1 MFNKSGDYN
10 KLKASYDGIV
20 KELSMA
26 RNTISLLNEQVESD
40 KDTIEELN
48 GNMESLK
55 TKHSIEVE
63 DLKLAIANNE
73 KSVNRKVNSA
83 LASIGVTNFAIET
96 ICTVSALTPQEA
108 LKQFQ
113 ALAGGEKTEFYKKHK
128 ELINQAS
135 LLKI

>member
-1 MFNKSGDYN
+1 
-10 KLKASYDGIV
+10 
-20 KELSMA
+20 
-26 RNTISLLNEQVESD
+26 
-40 KDTIEELN
+40 
-48 GNMESLK
+48 MESLK